1 MKKILIIE
9 DNDDIRENLAEIL
22 ELAGYDAYTAENGKI
37 GIEKAEQ
44 IIPDLILC
52 DVMMPVLDGYG
63 VLSILHKKPVLTDIP
78 FIFLTAKSE
87 KTDFRYGMNL
97 GADDY
102 ITKPF
107 ETNELL
113 SVIDLRLAKSEKIK
127 KAFENGNVPPDLTH
141 FLNESKAVEALKDL
155 TIDREV
161 RAFLKK
167 TVLYTEGSIPRNMYF
182 IQKGKVKLYKTNDD
196 GKELILNILG
206 ENGTSQEHREH
217 RGHRGHWGN
226 FFGHIAILSGGKYTE
241 SAMALEDCELIVLP
255 VADFQSLLNSS
266 REVSAKFVKMLAGNV
281 VANEEHLLQLAYS
294 SVRKRVANTL
304 VLLQERYGDKPISM
318 LREDIAALTGTAKET
333 VIRTLTDFRME
344 KLIEVED
351 ARIRVLKVEKLK
363 DMMN

>member
-22 ELAGYDAYTAENGKI
+22 ELAGYDAYTAGNGKI

-44 IIPDLILC
+44 IVPDLILC

-63 VLSILHKKPVLTDIP
+63 VLSIAHKKPVLTDIP

-113 SVIDLRLAKSEKIK
+113 SVIELRLAKSEKIK
-127 KAFENGNVPPDLTH
+127 KAFENGNVSADLTH
-141 FLNESKAVEALKDL
+141 FLNESKAVEALKGL

-182 IQKGKVKLYKTNDD
+182 IQKGKVKLYKTNND

-206 ENGTSQEHREH
+206 ENGTSREH
-217 RGHRGHWGN
+217 RGD
-226 FFGHIAILSGGKYTE
+226 FFGHIAILSGSKYSE

-281 VANEEHLLQLAYS
+281 VANEEQLLQLAYS

-304 VLLQERYGDKPISM
+304 VLLYERYGDKPISM

-351 ARIRVLKVEKLK
+351 GRIKVLKIEKLK

>member
-22 ELAGYDAYTAENGKI
+22 ELAGYEAHTAENGKK
-37 GIEKAEQ
+37 GVEKAEQ
-44 IIPDLILC
+44 IVPDLILC
-52 DVMMPVLDGYG
+52 DIMMPVLDGYG
-63 VLSILHKKPVLTDIP
+63 VLSIVNKKPILADIP
-78 FIFLTAKSE
+78 FVFLTAKSE

-113 SVIDLRLAKSEKIK
+113 SVIEMRLVKSDKIK
-127 KAFENGNVPPDLTH
+127 KSFDLTGNGNRDFNH
-141 FLNESKAVEALKDL
+141 FINETKAVEALKTL

-161 RAFLKK
+161 RSFLKK
-167 TVLYTEGSIPRNMYF
+167 TEIYTEGSNPRNVYF
-182 IQKGKVKLYKTNDD
+182 IQKGKVKIYKTNED

-206 ENGTSQEHREH
+206 ENGTSQEHRED
-217 RGHRGHWGN
+217 
-226 FFGHIAILSGGKYTE
+226 FFGHMAILSGGHHTE

-255 VADFQSLLNSS
+255 KEDFQSLLSSS
-266 REVSAKFVKMLAGNV
+266 REVSAKFVKMLAGNI
-281 VANEEHLLQLAYS
+281 ASQEEQLLQLAYS

-304 VLLQERYGDKPISM
+304 VLLHDRYGDTPISM
-318 LREDIAALTGTAKET
+318 LREDIAALAGTAKET
-333 VIRTLTDFRME
+333 VIRTLTDFRTE

-351 ARIRVLKVEKLK
+351 GRISVLKPEKLRS
-363 DMMN
+363 MMN

>member
-22 ELAGYDAYTAENGKI
+22 ELAGYDAHTAENGKK
-37 GIEKAEQ
+37 GVEKAEQ
-44 IIPDLILC
+44 IPPDLILC

-63 VLSILHKKPVLTDIP
+63 VLSIVNKKPALADIP

-102 ITKPF
+102 VTKPF

-113 SVIDLRLAKSEKIK
+113 KVIELRLAKSEKIK
-127 KAFENGNVPPDLTH
+127 KSFDQNGASDFNH
-141 FLNESKAVEALKDL
+141 FINEAKAVEALKDV
-155 TIDREV
+155 TIDREM
-161 RAFLKK
+161 RSFLKK
-167 TVLYTEGSIPRNMYF
+167 TDIYTEGSNPRNVYF
-182 IQKGKVKLYKTNDD
+182 IKKGKVKIYKTNDD

-206 ENGTSQEHREH
+206 END
-217 RGHRGHWGN
+217 
-226 FFGHIAILSGGKYTE
+226 FFGHIALLSHGKHTE

-255 VADFQSLLNSS
+255 AADFQTLLNSN

-281 VANEEHLLQLAYS
+281 VLQEEQLLQLAYS

-304 VLLQERYGDKPISM
+304 VLLHERYGDTPISM

-333 VIRTLTDFRME
+333 VIRTLTDFRTD
-344 KLIEVED
+344 KLIDVEEG
-351 ARIRVLKVEKLK
+351 RIRVLKVEKLK
-363 DMMN
+363 DMLN

>member
-22 ELAGYDAYTAENGKI
+22 ELAGYEAHTAENGKK
-37 GIEKAEQ
+37 GVEKAEQ
-44 IIPDLILC
+44 IVPDLILC
-52 DVMMPVLDGYG
+52 DIMMPVLDGYG
-63 VLSILHKKPVLTDIP
+63 VLSIVNKKPILADIP
-78 FIFLTAKSE
+78 FVFLTAKSE

-113 SVIDLRLAKSEKIK
+113 SVIEMRLVKSDKIK
-127 KAFENGNVPPDLTH
+127 KSFDLTGNGNRDFNH
-141 FLNESKAVEALKDL
+141 FINETKAVEALKTL

-161 RAFLKK
+161 RSFLKK
-167 TVLYTEGSIPRNMYF
+167 TEIYTEGSNPRNVYF
-182 IQKGKVKLYKTNDD
+182 IQKGKVKIYKTNED

-206 ENGTSQEHREH
+206 ENGTSQEHRED
-217 RGHRGHWGN
+217 
-226 FFGHIAILSGGKYTE
+226 FFGHMAILSGGHHTE

-255 VADFQSLLNSS
+255 KEDFQSLLNSS
-266 REVSAKFVKMLAGNV
+266 REVSAKFVKMLAGNI
-281 VANEEHLLQLAYS
+281 ASQEEQLLQLAYS

-304 VLLQERYGDKPISM
+304 VLLHNRYGDTPISM
-318 LREDIAALTGTAKET
+318 LREDIAALAGTAKET
-333 VIRTLTDFRME
+333 VIRTLTDFRTE

-351 ARIRVLKVEKLK
+351 GRISVLKPEKLRS
-363 DMMN
+363 MMN

>member
-22 ELAGYDAYTAENGKI
+22 ELAGYEAHTAENGKK
-37 GIEKAEQ
+37 GVEKAEQ
-44 IIPDLILC
+44 IVPDLILC

-63 VLSILHKKPVLTDIP
+63 VLSIVNKKPILADIP
-78 FIFLTAKSE
+78 FIFLTAKAE

-113 SVIDLRLAKSEKIK
+113 SVIEMRLAKSDKIK
-127 KAFENGNVPPDLTH
+127 KSFDHSGSGNRDLNH
-141 FLNESKAVEALKDL
+141 FINETKAVEALKTL

-161 RAFLKK
+161 RSFLKK
-167 TVLYTEGSIPRNMYF
+167 TEIYTEGSNPRNVYF
-182 IQKGKVKLYKTNDD
+182 IQKGKVKIYKTNED

-206 ENGTSQEHREH
+206 ENGTSQEHRED
-217 RGHRGHWGN
+217 
-226 FFGHIAILSGGKYTE
+226 FFGHMAILSGGHHTE

-255 VADFQSLLNSS
+255 KEDFQSLLNSS
-266 REVSAKFVKMLAGNV
+266 REVSAKFVKMLAGNI
-281 VANEEHLLQLAYS
+281 ASQEEQLLQLAYS

-304 VLLQERYGDKPISM
+304 VLLHDRYGDTPISM
-318 LREDIAALTGTAKET
+318 LREDIAALAGTAKET
-333 VIRTLTDFRME
+333 VIRTLTDFRTE

-351 ARIRVLKVEKLK
+351 GRISVLKPEKLRS
-363 DMMN
+363 MMN